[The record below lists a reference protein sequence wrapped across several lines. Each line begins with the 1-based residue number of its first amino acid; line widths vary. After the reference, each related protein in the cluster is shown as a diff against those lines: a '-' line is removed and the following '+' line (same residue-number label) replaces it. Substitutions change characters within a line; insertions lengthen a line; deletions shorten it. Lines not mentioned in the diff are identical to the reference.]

1 MHWTIEDIKKANRIE
16 RLNVINGLT
25 GIKPANLI
33 GSISS
38 NGHENL
44 AIFSSVVHLGSNP
57 AILGFIIRPSTDVPR
72 NTYENILESGFYTI
86 NHVHASS
93 VEKAHFT
100 SAKFPKDI
108 SEFEKCGLN
117 PEYKNNF
124 KAPFVKESTV
134 KIGMRFIEEIPIPI
148 NGTSLII
155 GEIEHIFIPDEYMEE
170 GGHINLESSSN
181 TGVSGL
187 NSYYK
192 LQKTRQFPYARASEL
207 PAFDQ

>member
-1 MHWTIEDIKKANRIE
+1 MHWTKESIKKANRIE
-16 RLNVINGLT
+16 RLNVINGLI
-25 GIKPANLI
+25 GIKPANLV

-38 NGHENL
+38 NGDENV

-57 AILGFIIRPSTDVPR
+57 ALLGFIMRPSADVPR
-72 NTYENILESGFYTI
+72 NTYENILESGYYTI

-100 SAKFPKDI
+100 SAKFSKEI

-117 PEYKNNF
+117 PEYKNKF

-134 KIGMRFIEEIPIPI
+134 KIGMRFIQEIPIPI

-170 GGHINLESSSN
+170 GGHINLESSSSM
-181 TGVSGL
+181 GVSGL

-192 LQKTRQFPYARASEL
+192 LQKKRQFPYARVSEL
-207 PAFDQ
+207 PTFDQ